1 MNLQIFVKKKNN
13 MMSLSEALTFGAIVS
28 ELRNKENQEPHTE
41 CCFCKHMKTQVE
53 AIAPGEGQIIH
64 KCGITGKEVE
74 YGGNCVSGNI
84 ERKE

>member
-1 MNLQIFVKKKNN
+1 

-28 ELRNKENQEPHTE
+28 ELREKENQKPHSE

-53 AIAPGEGQIIH
+53 AIAPGEEQIIH
-64 KCGITGKEVE
+64 KCGITGEVVE
-74 YGGNCVSGNI
+74 YGRDCVCGKF